1 MRLVIASDVVGGG
14 GKELAVTRLAVALS
28 ERGHD
33 VTVLAGQGDLMAAPS
48 IRFERIETLA
58 RVDPSSSLDD
68 LVTAV
73 RHARPD
79 AVIMALDWGEGLRAV
94 RQLAPVLYWSHVLT
108 PICPAGSKFWARP
121 GNACKVE
128 AGAKCLALRPLLGC
142 TSLVG
147 SFSLTP
153 YRAHRS
159 LSEVLASGEMG
170 ILALSTDMR
179 ARLIGNGLPP
189 TSVAVLPNLGVRL
202 GADQLARAGDL
213 TQTDNRGA
221 VVFVGRLVHTKGAQ
235 LLPRLA
241 EELAPTE
248 LAVFGDGYLH
258 ERLQPPLGHALRGR
272 IDQETMAG
280 VLLWARALA
289 FTSVWPEPGGIVGID
304 AQLFG
309 VPLAAFALGAP
320 LDWPAA
326 NLFTAGDIAT
336 MAEWLRA
343 QPAMT
348 NARDPGEVSRA
359 MARYWDLVARRAET
373 LVEIFIRYG
382 HWPNETEAGRNA
394 VGEALHHALETTG

>member
-1 MRLVIASDVVGGG
+1 MRLVIATDVVGGG

-33 VTVLAGQGDLMAAPS
+33 VTVLAGQGDLMEAPS

-58 RVDPSSSLDD
+58 RVDPSSSSDD

-94 RQLAPVLYWSHVLT
+94 RQLAPVLYWSQVLA
-108 PICPAGSKFWARP
+108 PICPAGSKFWGRSRS
-121 GNACKVE
+121 ACKVN
-128 AGAKCLALRPLLGC
+128 AGVKCLALRPLLGC
-142 TSLVG
+142 TGLAA
-147 SFSLTP
+147 SFSLQP

-170 ILALSTDMR
+170 VLALSTDMR
-179 ARLIGNGLPP
+179 ARLIGHGLPP

-202 GADQLARAGDL
+202 GADQLARAGEL
-213 TQTDNRGA
+213 TQADDRGV

-241 EELAPTE
+241 EELAPAE
-248 LAVFGDGYLH
+248 LAVFGDGYLQD
-258 ERLQPPLGHALRGR
+258 RLQPRLGRALRGR
-272 IDQETMAG
+272 IDQERMAG
-280 VLLWARALA
+280 VLLWARGMA

-326 NLFTAGDIAT
+326 RLITARDIAA
-336 MAEWLRA
+336 MAGWLRA

-348 NARDPGEVSRA
+348 NGRDPGEVSRA
-359 MARYWDLVARRAET
+359 MTRYWDFVARRAEL
-373 LVEIFIRYG
+373 LVETFIQHG
-382 HWPNETEAGRNA
+382 CWPDEVGAGRSA
-394 VGEALHHALETTG
+394 VSEALHHALETAG